1 MTLIADM
8 LMAAGA
14 FGAALYCSI
23 LSSRLKR
30 FSTLETGMGG
40 AIAVL
45 SVQVD
50 DMTRALQSAQGTAL
64 TSTERLE
71 VLTARAEAVSTKLEL
86 MVAAMHGLP
95 EISETPSHREPD
107 EATSSDR
114 RMRYVRSRVGRDRM
128 EAAE

>member
-1 MTLIADM
+1 MTLIADI

-23 LSSRLKR
+23 LSARLKR
-30 FSTLETGMGG
+30 FSTLESGMGG

-50 DMTRALQSAQGTAL
+50 DMTRALQTAQGAASE
-64 TSTERLE
+64 STERLQI
-71 VLTARAEAVSTKLEL
+71 LTQRAESVSAKLEL

-95 EISETPSHREPD
+95 ETTDAPEPD
-107 EATSSDR
+107 ETGASTASDR
-114 RMRYVRSRVGRDRM
+114 RMRYVRSRVGRDRL